1 MLRSNLSTR
10 PFYND
15 RAVRALVGALA
26 ALAIGLTVFNV
37 YEILRLQR
45 ESRDSRDTISRN
57 EAQGREL
64 RDQAAVIRRGIDRVK
79 LDAVQ
84 LAAAE
89 ANSLID
95 RRTFSW
101 TELLNLFQSTLPPDV
116 RIAGVMPQTDNAGR
130 RLVQVSVF
138 SRRAEDLAE
147 FIDALEATGAFS
159 GVLSRSDQP
168 DFSSAAISGATTF
181 RTAAAAAFPSWR
193 SIASTIASW
202 VARPG
207 SGSSLSFS
215 AVSVFMRTEFAK

>member
-79 LDAVQ
+79 LDAEYVRKWSISWDLVI
-84 LAAAE
+84 LA
-89 ANSLID
+89 
-95 RRTFSW
+95 R
-101 TELLNLFQSTLPPDV
+101 TLP
-116 RIAGVMPQTDNAGR
+116 A
-130 RLVQVSVF
+130 VF
-138 SRRAEDLAE
+138 K
-147 FIDALEATGAFS
+147 
-159 GVLSRSDQP
+159 VDQ
-168 DFSSAAISGATTF
+168 AA
-181 RTAAAAAFPSWR
+181 
-193 SIASTIASW
+193 
-202 VARPG
+202 
-207 SGSSLSFS
+207 
-215 AVSVFMRTEFAK
+215 